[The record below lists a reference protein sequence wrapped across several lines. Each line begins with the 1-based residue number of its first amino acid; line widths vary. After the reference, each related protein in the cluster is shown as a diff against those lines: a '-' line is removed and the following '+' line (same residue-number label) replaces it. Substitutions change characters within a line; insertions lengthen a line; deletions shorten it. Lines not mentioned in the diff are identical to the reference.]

1 MPRYSA
7 RPLLQWKPMTRL
19 FKKIAVRTGLARL
32 DPGVQKRLGGDYFY
46 LRTYSSDVLSA
57 PIKDLELLEALER
70 AADVA
75 KSQNHQTPTI
85 GPIIDLSQ
93 GMPDLSNFF
102 PLPAIL
108 QEATFR
114 KEATVNLQKYPRA
127 FGQPGTLSSVARKI
141 AADTGVVYDPAC
153 EILLCNGAS
162 QGLAHALECF
172 VDPGGAVVLFDPC
185 YLFYPW
191 LAQTRGLRIR
201 RVGGPK
207 KGLAGRDQ
215 DPNDRRLNQRELERA
230 MRGAKAIIINS
241 PSNPDGS
248 MIHIDDLKLIA
259 ALAARH
265 NCIIISDEV
274 YSGFCWSEKFTSIAS
289 ITAARAR
296 TIVISSVSKSHG
308 LPGLRAGWCAGPAA
322 LIRPLAMLM
331 SIRVPCVSAMVQE
344 VLPDLIESETGFA
357 PARHNQFLARRDSA
371 LAQAEANGFKAEA
384 PDGAFYLFSKVPRGF
399 SSGYEFARWCLER
412 RSVVVMPGEP
422 FGPSGKGMFRYS
434 WGGLQESFTTAMQR
448 IQAVEP

>member
-1 MPRYSA
+1 MPRF
-7 RPLLQWKPMTRL
+7 L
-19 FKKIAVRTGLARL
+19 KKIAVRTGLAWL
-32 DPGVQKRLGGDYFY
+32 DPGVQKRLGRDYFY

-57 PIKDLELLEALER
+57 PVKDLELLEALER
-70 AADVA
+70 AAQES
-75 KSQNHQTPTI
+75 KSQDNETAAS
-85 GPIIDLSQ
+85 GGVIDLSQ
-93 GMPDLSNFF
+93 GMPDLSTLF

-108 QEATFR
+108 KEAALR
-114 KEATVNLQKYPRA
+114 NEATVNLQKYPRA
-127 FGQPGTLSSVARKI
+127 FGQPAALLSVARKI
-141 AADTGVVYDPAC
+141 TADNGVIYDPAH

-172 VDPGGAVVLFDPC
+172 VDPGEAVVLFDPC
-185 YLFYPW
+185 YLFYQW
-191 LAQTRGLRIR
+191 LAQTRGVRVR

-207 KGLAGRDQ
+207 KILTDRDQ
-215 DPNDRRLNQRELERA
+215 QSTSRINQHDLERA

-274 YSGFCWSEKFTSIAS
+274 YSGFCWSQKFTSIAS
-289 ITAARAR
+289 IPAARSR
-296 TIVISSVSKSHG
+296 TIVVSSVSKSHG

-344 VLPDLIESETGFA
+344 VLPALIEAESKFA
-357 PARHNQFLARRDSA
+357 PERHNQFIARRDSA
-371 LAQAEANGFKAEA
+371 LFHAKATGFTADP
-384 PDGAFYLFSKVPRGF
+384 PDGAFYLWSKVPDGF
-399 SSGYEFARWCLER
+399 SSGYDFARWCLEQCR
-412 RSVVVMPGEP
+412 VVLMPGEP

-434 WGGLQESFTTAMQR
+434 WGGPKESFTTAMQR
-448 IQAVEP
+448 IQAFEP